1 MNYTKKLS
9 FKEIADSI
17 EDPLV
22 TTFKGLYTDKY
33 KPLLQRST
41 SIEDYLMSLD
51 KAYPDL
57 NIELMLAEFID
68 LEDSSVSEKL
78 LSIYNEYKEKSI
90 KENYNLKTG
99 KEVQKAYKQSIKN
112 VDSTDNWNDISNG
125 AEKERDYYF
134 KLHPELSKDEKKE
147 SLSDVLQKKLTV
159 SVKEAKY
166 IESIIKN
173 YMKKRKN

>member
-1 MNYTKKLS
+1 MNYTKRLY

-33 KPLLQRST
+33 KTLLNKST
-41 SIEDYLMSLD
+41 SIENYLELLSRH
-51 KAYPDL
+51 YPDL
-57 NIELMLAEFID
+57 NTEDMLLEIID
-68 LEDSSVSEKL
+68 LKDSSIYEEL
-78 LSIYNEYKEKSI
+78 LDIYNEYKEKSI
-90 KENYNLKTG
+90 KENYNLKTS

-112 VDSTDNWNDISNG
+112 VDSSDNWNDISNG
-125 AEKERDYYF
+125 AEKEREYYF

-147 SLSDVLQKKLTV
+147 NLSDVLHKKLTV
-159 SVKEAKY
+159 SIKEAKY

-173 YMKKRKN
+173 YMKKRNN